1 MAWMVRAGGP
11 GTQNKE
17 WKQVMRYS
25 VQNIRNVCLLG
36 HGGSGK
42 TALAES
48 LLYMTGAIDR
58 MGKAA
63 DGNTVCDYDPEEIK
77 RQISISLAVAPLEF
91 KGCKINVLDTPGS
104 FDFSGE
110 VMEALRAADAAI
122 IVCSAK
128 DGISVGLEKAW
139 KYCEERNMPRFIY
152 ISKTDEENADYNAT
166 FDALRAKYGN
176 KIAPVVVPIW
186 DEDKKIIGIIDV
198 MNKRAYEMRDGKR
211 EEIEIPEGKEDVV
224 TQFNDAL
231 KESVAETSEAFMDK
245 FFSGEDFTYAEMI
258 QGLRQG
264 VRELSLFPVLCGS
277 AVNTMGSLMLLDY
290 ISELL
295 PTPMEGNYHK
305 ATRQDGE
312 TEEFVVSPGGVPTA
326 FVFKTVA
333 DQYGKYSYVKVL
345 SGVIKPNMSLVNAT
359 TGETEKLG
367 RIYIM
372 RGKKATETDEL
383 GVGDIG
389 AIGKME
395 KVRTGDT
402 LCDPRKIVALK
413 QIPFAEPCYSVAIA
427 PKTKGQ
433 DDKVAQGLYRLNEED
448 PSFSVVN
455 NAETH
460 QMVLYAAGDIQ
471 VDVLVAKLKS
481 RFNVEAELKAPRVP
495 YREKIRKTVQKQGRH
510 KKQTGGSGQ
519 FGDVWIRFEPNPEE
533 EQMVFAEEVFG
544 GSVPKNFFPAVEKG
558 LKEACVHGPLAGY
571 PVVNLKAVLYDGSYH
586 PVDSSEIAFK
596 TAAQLAYKAAM
607 PEANPVLLEPVG
619 ELKVVVPDSYMGD
632 VIGDLNKRRG
642 RVMGMNPTGD
652 GEQEIEAEVPMA
664 EMTSY
669 AIDLRAMTQSRG
681 SYTFHFVRYEDCPPA
696 AQEKAIAAAK
706 ALADE

>member
-1 MAWMVRAGGP
+1 MS
-11 GTQNKE
+11 
-17 WKQVMRYS
+17 YS
-25 VQNIRNVCLLG
+25 VQNIRNVALIG

-48 LLYMTGAIDR
+48 LLYMTKAIDR
-58 MGKAA
+58 MGKAT
-63 DGNTVCDYDPEEIK
+63 DGNTVCDYDPEEVK
-77 RQISISLAVAPLEF
+77 RQISISLAVAPVEF
-91 KGCKINVLDTPGS
+91 KGCKINVLDTPGG

-152 ISKTDEENADYNAT
+152 ISKTDEDNSDYNAT
-166 FDALRAKYGN
+166 FEALRAKYGN
-176 KIAPVVVPIW
+176 KIAPLVVPIW
-186 DEDKKIIGIIDV
+186 DDNKKVTGIIDV
-198 MNKRAYEMRDGKR
+198 LNKRAYEMQKLQRV
-211 EEIEIPEGKEDVV
+211 EIELPEGKGDVV
-224 TQFNDAL
+224 TEFNDAL
-231 KESVAETSEAFMDK
+231 KESVAETSEEFMEK
-245 FFSGEDFTYAEMI
+245 FFGGEDFTYAEMI

-277 AVNTMGSLMLLDY
+277 AVSCMGSLMLMDY
-290 ISELL
+290 IMELL

-305 ATRQDGE
+305 ATLQNGE

-326 FVFKTVA
+326 FVFKTVS
-333 DQYGKYSYVKVL
+333 DQYGKYSFIKVL
-345 SGVIKPNMSLVNAT
+345 SGHITSDLTLVNAR
-359 TGETEKLG
+359 TGASEKLG
-367 RIYIM
+367 RLYVM
-372 RGKKATETDEL
+372 KGKRAEEVKDL
-383 GVGDIG
+383 SCGDIG
-389 AIGKME
+389 AIGKMD
-395 KVRTGDT
+395 KVKTGDT
-402 LCDPRKIVALK
+402 LCDSRKVVSLK

-427 PKTKGQ
+427 PKTRGQ
-433 DDKVAQGLYRLNEED
+433 EDKVAQGLYRLNEED
-448 PSFSVVN
+448 PSFTLVN
-455 NAETH
+455 NGETH
-460 QMVLYAAGDIQ
+460 QMVLTGSGDIQ
-471 VDVLVAKLKS
+471 VDVLVSKLKS
-481 RFNVEAELKAPRVP
+481 RFNVEAVLSETRVP

-519 FGDVWIRFEPNPEE
+519 FGDVWIRFEPNLEE

-558 LKEACVHGPLAGY
+558 LREACVHGPLAGY

-619 ELKVVVPDSYMGD
+619 ELKVTVPDSYMGD

-652 GEQEIEAEVPMA
+652 GDQIIEAEVPMA

-696 AQEKAIAAAK
+696 AQDKAIAAAK
-706 ALADE
+706 AMAEE

>member
-1 MAWMVRAGGP
+1 
-11 GTQNKE
+11 
-17 WKQVMRYS
+17 MRYS

-48 LLYMTGAIDR
+48 LLYMTGAIER

>member
-1 MAWMVRAGGP
+1 MS
-11 GTQNKE
+11 
-17 WKQVMRYS
+17 YS
-25 VQNIRNVCLLG
+25 VQNIRNVALIG
-36 HGGSGK
+36 HGGNGK

-48 LLYMTGAIDR
+48 LLYMTKAIDR
-58 MGKAA
+58 MGKAT
-63 DGNTVCDYDPEEIK
+63 DGNTVCDYDPEEVK
-77 RQISISLAVAPLEF
+77 RQISISLAVAPIEF
-91 KGCKINVLDTPGS
+91 KGCKINVLDTPGG

-139 KYCEERNMPRFIY
+139 KFCEERNMPRFIY
-152 ISKTDEENADYNAT
+152 ISKTDEDNSDYNAT
-166 FDALRAKYGN
+166 FEALREKYGN
-176 KIAPVVVPIW
+176 KIAPLVVPIW
-186 DEDKKIIGIIDV
+186 DDNKKVTGIIDV
-198 MNKRAYEMRDGKR
+198 LNKRAYEMQKLQRV
-211 EEIEIPEGKEDVV
+211 EIELPEGKAGVIDE
-224 TQFNDAL
+224 FNDAL
-231 KESVAETSEAFMDK
+231 KESVAETSEEFMNK
-245 FFSGEDFTYAEMI
+245 FFDGEDFTYAEMI

-264 VRELSLFPVLCGS
+264 VRELSMFPVLCGS
-277 AVNTMGSLMLLDY
+277 AVNCMGSLMLMDY
-290 ISELL
+290 IVELL

-326 FVFKTVA
+326 FVFKTVS
-333 DQYGKYSYVKVL
+333 DQYGKYSYIKVL
-345 SGVIKPNMSLVNAT
+345 SGVITSDLSLINAR
-359 TGETEKLG
+359 TGSAEKLG
-367 RIYIM
+367 RLYVM
-372 RGKKATETDEL
+372 RGKKAEEVKEL
-383 GVGDIG
+383 TCGDIG
-389 AIGKME
+389 AIGKMD
-395 KVRTGDT
+395 KVKTGDT
-402 LCDPRKIVALK
+402 LCDSRKVVALK

-427 PKTKGQ
+427 PKTRGQ
-433 DDKVAQGLYRLNEED
+433 EDKVAQGLNRLNEED
-448 PSFSVVN
+448 PSFTLVN
-455 NAETH
+455 NGETH
-460 QMVLYAAGDIQ
+460 QMVLTGSGDIQ

-481 RFNVEAELKAPRVP
+481 RFNVEAELSETRVP
-495 YREKIRKTVQKQGRH
+495 YREKIRKKIEKQGRH

-519 FGDVWIRFEPNPEE
+519 FGDVWIRFEPNPDE

-558 LKEACVHGPLAGY
+558 LREACVHGPLAGY

-607 PEANPVLLEPVG
+607 PEGNPVLLEPVG
-619 ELKVVVPDSYMGD
+619 ELKVTVPDSYMGD

-652 GEQEIEAEVPMA
+652 GDQIIEAEVPMA

-706 ALADE
+706 AMAEE

>member
-1 MAWMVRAGGP
+1 
-11 GTQNKE
+11 
-17 WKQVMRYS
+17 MRYS

-58 MGKAA
+58 MGKAS

-77 RQISISLAVAPLEF
+77 RQISISMAVAPLEF

-402 LCDPRKIVALK
+402 LCDPRKVVALK

-471 VDVLVAKLKS
+471 VDVLVSKLKS

-519 FGDVWIRFEPNPEE
+519 FGDVWVRFEPNPEE

-558 LKEACVHGPLAGY
+558 LREACVHGPLAGY

-706 ALADE
+706 AMADE